1 MIPALLSLR
10 IRLLRLCLAS
20 LVLCVGTGG
29 AEGDDSPRDLLHGW
43 QTALMDMI
51 ARVEPSVVSI
61 ARVPTPPP
69 PTGLPRRPLIPW
81 EPRPQDAGFVPT
93 DFGSGVIVAGPDGGD
108 ERFVLTMAHVVFG
121 GGSRP
126 SAADP
131 AATTILVRLAS
142 RHLLTAEL
150 VAADPRSDLAVLR
163 LPLAAAGVPLEAA
176 PPMELGDAA
185 TVRKGQLVV
194 AFGNPYAIARDG
206 SASVSIGIVSN
217 LSRKPWP
224 PGGVLLDPTET
235 NLTIHHFGTLL
246 HIDTRLNLGT
256 SGGAVVDLDGR
267 LIGLATSLA
276 ALEGY
281 ETSVGYAVP
290 VDGPMRRI
298 VASLCQGYEVE
309 YGFLGIQP
317 GDADAGML
325 REFRDLTAQATA
337 ARVRRIVP
345 GSPADRCGLRTND
358 VVLAVQGIPVYS
370 EVDLVREVGWLGP
383 DVEAELSVLRPSER
397 RLLTLTCRLAK
408 WPVYDDSLLVVTRER
423 HPAWRGLHIDYP
435 TARRRFLPG
444 NILER
449 FPDGVVV
456 TQVDPGSPAD
466 AAGLQTGRFITQVEN
481 KPLSSPREFS
491 EAVQGRSGPVLLR
504 LSDGRT
510 IRVPPE

>member
-1 MIPALLSLR
+1 MTHWLHVLQARLLLS
-10 IRLLRLCLAS
+10 S
-20 LVLCVGTGG
+20 LVLSLGPGWVW
-29 AEGDDSPRDLLHGW
+29 ADEAPREVLR
-43 QTALMDMI
+43 QFQSALMETI
-51 ARVEPSVVSI
+51 ARVEPSVVSV
-61 ARVPTPPP
+61 ARVPTPPAP
-69 PTGLPRRPLIPW
+69 AGLPRRPLVPW

-93 DFGSGVIVAGPDGGD
+93 DFGSGVIVSGPGGGD
-108 ERFVLTMAHVVFG
+108 ERFVLTMGHVVL
-121 GGSRP
+121 GGSSRP
-126 SAADP
+126 AAIDP
-131 AATTILVRLAS
+131 AAVTVLVRLAS

-163 LPLAAAGVPLEAA
+163 LPLAAAGIPLEAA
-176 PPMELGDAA
+176 PPIELGDAA
-185 TVRKGQLVV
+185 AVRKGQLVV
-194 AFGNPYAIARDG
+194 ALGNPYAIARDG
-206 SASVSIGIVSN
+206 SASASIGIVSN

-246 HIDTRLNLGT
+246 QVDTRLNLGT
-256 SGGAVVDLDGR
+256 SGGAVVDLDGK
-267 LIGLATSLA
+267 LIGLATALA

-290 VDGPMRRI
+290 VDPPLRRI

-325 REFRDLTAQATA
+325 REFRDLTPQATA

-345 GSPADRCGLRTND
+345 GSPADRCGLKTND
-358 VVLAVQGIPVYS
+358 IVLAVQGVPVYS

-397 RLLTLTCRLAK
+397 RLLTLACRLAK

-423 HPAWRGLHIDYP
+423 HPAWRGLHLDYP
-435 TARRRFLPG
+435 TARRRFLPA
-444 NILER
+444 NVLEQ
-449 FPDGVVV
+449 FPEGVVI
-456 TQVDPGSPAD
+456 TMVDVGSPAD
-466 AAGLQTGRFITQVEN
+466 AAGLQAGRFITQVEN
-481 KPLSSPREFS
+481 KVVSSPREFS
-491 EAVQGRSGPVLLR
+491 EAVQGRTGPVLLR

-510 IRVPPE
+510 VRVPPE